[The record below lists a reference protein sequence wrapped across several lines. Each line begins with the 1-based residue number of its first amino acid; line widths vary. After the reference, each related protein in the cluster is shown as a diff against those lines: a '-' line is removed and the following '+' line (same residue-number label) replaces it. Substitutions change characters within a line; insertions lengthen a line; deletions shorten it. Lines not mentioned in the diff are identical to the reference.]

1 MSKPT
6 KERKGLSKALKL
18 FYGVGDCGFTLM
30 TNVES
35 YYFNFFLTNLA
46 MFSAPVVATIST
58 VTTAVDACLSW
69 IYGAVLNSIKPKK
82 WGRYRSWLILLP
94 WIVPFLYAF
103 QFIKVGTGTLSVVI
117 IVLAFISSH
126 IVWNFPYVA
135 NVSMIAVAGKT
146 PDERSQLSATR
157 GAWANFSKVIFSYV
171 CPVIATFF
179 AGIVGETNQYGAT
192 AFVLGCVMA
201 ALYYAHFKMF
211 EGYEVVEEVPA
222 QAAKKVKS
230 KDRTSGMDLIR
241 ALLQNPPL
249 IALLLA
255 DIAKFLFNF
264 VVAGSAVYYFTYI
277 ALDKDLNNF
286 YILITNIF
294 CVVGSYLAKTLAR
307 KFSSRNTAI
316 AMFFIMAVVMVV
328 ANFTYTNVT
337 MVIALMSLAQ
347 LGYGMAYSLTPA
359 LYADTI
365 IYSEWKTGKNATGWI
380 SGLQN
385 VPLKLGVL
393 ARGIVITACLA
404 MANFSAESVDMANVP
419 EELKRAICMAFM
431 VVPAIALVVAGLL
444 LLFGFRLTKEK
455 VIQYQNEIEARKAA

>member
-6 KERKGLSKALKL
+6 KERKGLSRALKI

-46 MFSAPVVATIST
+46 MFSAPVVAVIST

-69 IYGAVLNSIKPKK
+69 MYGAVLNSIKPKK
-82 WGRYRSWLILLP
+82 WGRYRSWLVLLP
-94 WIVPFLYAF
+94 WLVPFLYAF
-103 QFIKVGTGTLSVVI
+103 QFIKVGTGTLSAII

-179 AGIVGETNQYGAT
+179 AGIIGETNQYGAT

-211 EGYEVVEEVPA
+211 EGYEAVEEIPA
-222 QAAKKVKS
+222 QAEKKAKS
-230 KDRTSGMDLIR
+230 KDRTSGMDLVR

-264 VVAGSAVYYFTYI
+264 VVAGSAIYYFTYI

-294 CVVGSYLAKTLAR
+294 CVIGSYLAKILAK

-328 ANFTYTNVT
+328 ANFTYTNVAL
-337 MVIALMSLAQ
+337 VIALMSLAQ

-404 MANFSAESVDMANVP
+404 IANFSAETVDLANVP
-419 EELKRAICMAFM
+419 VELEHAICMAFM
-431 VVPAIALVVAGLL
+431 IVPAIALVVAGLL